1 MVKLRIRNFGPIKGG
16 FQGDDGWFEIN
27 KVTVF
32 IGNQGSGKSTVAKL
46 ISIFMW
52 LEKALVRGDIKAD
65 ALSFQKFK
73 EFFEYHRIENYFN
86 FDTEL
91 EYKGKSF
98 QIQYYNEM
106 ITTLELKNKSIKQGK
121 IMYVPS
127 ERNFLSSIANI
138 NKVSD
143 LIGGNLKEYAVEFRY
158 AQKAFSNKSLK
169 LPINNT
175 KVIYDAIS
183 DENYIEFNKNKR
195 LKLVEASSGF
205 HSLVPLYWVTK
216 YLSDLVK
223 RDDAEL
229 LELLSTDQTIRR
241 NKELKEFNLKELDE
255 KKLLENIRKI
265 NDKYISKFL
274 VNIVEEPEQ
283 NLFPNSQREL
293 LNSLLAFNN
302 GNNMLIMTT
311 HSPYLIN
318 YLSLAVEAHKFK
330 EKRRK
335 MSDDLKSKLD
345 SIVPANA
352 TLPAAKLV
360 IYQMDDE
367 KGTFERLAN
376 YYGLPS
382 DENYLNE
389 SLGETNKLFSE
400 LLSLEDI
407 VCQ

>member
-65 ALSFQKFK
+65 SISFQKFK
-73 EFFEYHRIENYFN
+73 ELFEYHRIENYFY

-91 EYKGKSF
+91 EYRGKSF
-98 QIQYYNEM
+98 LIQYSNEK
-106 ITTLELKNKSIKQGK
+106 ISTLELKNKSVKQGK

-175 KVIYDAIS
+175 KVIYDAIA

-195 LKLVEASSGF
+195 LKLLEASSGF

-216 YLSDLVK
+216 YLTDLVK

-255 KKLLENIRKI
+255 KKLLENTRKI

-302 GNNMLIMTT
+302 ENNMLIMTT

-318 YLSLAVEAHKFK
+318 YLSLAVEAQKFK
-330 EKRRK
+330 DKRRD

-352 TLPAAKLV
+352 TLPATKLV
-360 IYQMDDE
+360 IYQMDE
-367 KGTFERLAN
+367 ENGTFERLAN

-389 SLGETNKLFSE
+389 SLGVTNVLFSE
-400 LLSLEDI
+400 LLNLEDI
-407 VCQ
+407 VCR